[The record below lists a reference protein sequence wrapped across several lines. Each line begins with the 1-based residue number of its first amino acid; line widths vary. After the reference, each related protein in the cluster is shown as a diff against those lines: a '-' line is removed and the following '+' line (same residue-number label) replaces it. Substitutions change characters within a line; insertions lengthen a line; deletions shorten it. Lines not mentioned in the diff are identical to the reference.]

1 VAPFRTAQRLEML
14 FRLAVTQTETAK
26 TETAETEKAETEKA
40 LNPIDRERAT
50 PMLLPLKKSG
60 MGGRG

>member
-1 VAPFRTAQRLEML
+1 MFS
-14 FRLAVTQTETAK
+14 RLAVTQTETAK
-26 TETAETEKAETEKA
+26 TETAKTETA

-60 MGGRG
+60 MGFVGDIC

>member
-1 VAPFRTAQRLEML
+1 ML